1 MGDEPRLLHDMGAPI
16 GRNSA
21 VFTMRNSDR
30 ADRRFVFG
38 DVNGFF
44 GLMFDNMAVLSFLAG
59 ALILGFNFPAE
70 IIYTRMFPGTTFG
83 VLVGDLFYT
92 WMAVKLGKKT
102 GRADVTAMPL
112 GLDTP
117 STIGLAV
124 AVLGPSFLAFK
135 QDGHSV
141 EEAALL
147 TWYLGMATMVMIGI
161 VKVILSFCGTWIQRI
176 VPRAGLLGSI
186 AGVGVALIGFIPLVD
201 IFGAP
206 LVGMLSLGL
215 VLYTLV
221 AGIPLPG
228 KLPGL
233 LTAIV
238 VGSVLY
244 HVSQATGYGVGIGGH
259 YSAPTLQFHIGWPT
273 PTLDFVQGIV
283 PALKYLPLSI
293 PFAIL
298 TVVGGI
304 NVTES
309 ARVAGD
315 HFDTRQ
321 ILLGEAFATL
331 VAGLCG
337 GVAQSCPYIGHPAY
351 KRMGARLGYTLLTGV
366 FIGLGGILGYV
377 SFIVELIPRAVLAPI
392 LVFIALEITAQAF
405 VSCHARYAPAVILAI
420 LPSVA
425 RLVSIYLENPEI
437 VSPATLQHLMTKE
450 GQTLPEILVLIALG
464 NGFILTGM
472 LWGAFLAETIDRRL
486 RVSAVYLFILSLMTL
501 FGIVHSASPDAGVY
515 LPWTLTGVFRLLPY
529 QFGLAYAFLGALF
542 LLLSCSRAD
551 GERPP
556 PSVQP
561 STGTQGSQR
570 DTSPRDYRKTR
581 GGP

>member
-1 MGDEPRLLHDMGAPI
+1 MQNA
-16 GRNSA
+16 
-21 VFTMRNSDR
+21 DR

-44 GLMFDNMAVLSFLAG
+44 GLMFDNMAVLSFLG
-59 ALILGFNFPAE
+59 GTLILGFNFPAE

-92 WMAVKLGKKT
+92 WMAWRLGKKT

-124 AVLGPSFLAFK
+124 AVLGPAFLAFK
-135 QDGHSV
+135 QAGHSA
-141 EEAALL
+141 EEAAFL

-161 VKVILSFCGTWIQRI
+161 VKVVLSFCGNWVQRT
-176 VPRAGLLGSI
+176 VPRAGLLGSL
-186 AGVGVALIGFIPLVD
+186 AGVGLALIGFIPLVD
-201 IFGAP
+201 IFGVP

-221 AGIPLPG
+221 ARIPLPG

-233 LTAIV
+233 FTAIV
-238 VGSVLY
+238 VGTLLY
-244 HVSQATGYGVGIGGH
+244 HISQVTGYGAGVGGT
-259 YSAPTLQFHIGWPT
+259 YVPSAWQLHFGLPI

-283 PALKYLPLSI
+283 PALKYLPLAI

-315 HFDTRQ
+315 DFDTRQ

-331 VAGLCG
+331 VAGVCG

-351 KRMGARLGYTLLTGV
+351 KRMGARLGYTLLTGA
-366 FIGLGGILGYV
+366 FIGLGGFLGYV

-392 LVFIALEITAQAF
+392 LVFVALEITAQAF
-405 VSCHARYAPAVILAI
+405 LSCHARYAPAVILAI

-425 RLVSIYLENPEI
+425 RLVSIYLEIPEI
-437 VSPATLQHLMTKE
+437 VSPATLQHLVTKA
-450 GQTLPEILVLIALG
+450 GQTLPEVLVIIALG

-472 LWGAFLAETIDRRL
+472 LWGAFLAEMIDRRL
-486 RVSAVYLFILSLMTL
+486 RVSALYLFILSAMTF
-501 FGIVHSASPDAGVY
+501 FGIVHSASLDANVY
-515 LPWTLTGVFRLLPY
+515 LPWMLTGVSRLVPY
-529 QFGLAYAFLGALF
+529 QFALSYASLGVLVFLFSYSGAV
-542 LLLSCSRAD
+542 RD
-551 GERPP
+551 GPTLDFP
-556 PSVQP
+556 APA
-561 STGTQGSQR
+561 GSQ
-570 DTSPRDYRKTR
+570 DQPRETQKISVHRE
-581 GGP
+581 G